1 MRSKDLSDQEGKRRK
16 RETIETGQEEIEIME
31 LLSTALRITLLHMF
45 TELLKKDKECWP
57 AAELKIWE
65 VYVLKN

>member
-31 LLSTALRITLLHMF
+31 LLSTGLRITLLHMF
-45 TELLKKDKECWP
+45 TELLKKDK
-57 AAELKIWE
+57 AK
-65 VYVLKN
+65 KNKK